1 MSLNAQRTRLTTITK
16 ELLNRW
22 QETRQDWKDQRS
34 QEFGHQYM
42 EQLMLQSEKAIAVC
56 EKLDK
61 ILTKIRT
68 DCE

>member
-1 MSLNAQRTRLTTITK
+1 MSLNAHRTRLTAITK
-16 ELLNRW
+16 ELANKW
-22 QETRQDWKDQRS
+22 EETQTYWKDTRS

-42 EQLMLQSEKAIAVC
+42 EQLLLQIDKAIAVC

-61 ILTKIRT
+61 IINKVRN